1 VAIKVTE
8 TTWHCFAEVYRNR
21 SGLRPES

>member
-1 VAIKVTE
+1 VTE